1 MWAIYSKFKSTILVM
16 ELIAPVPFMMQNRPW
31 RMPKKGAGERNHYS
45 ITFKGDKIIVYL
57 NGVKVQDWKVEPRGK
72 IKNFADKGYIGLQN
86 HDWETAVFYRNIFL
100 KELD

>member
-1 MWAIYSKFKSTILVM
+1 MGHLFEVQIYHPGDGTHRTGAIYDAEPPMANAT
-16 ELIAPVPFMMQNRPW
+16 
-31 RMPKKGAGERNHYS
+31 KGAGEWNHYS

-57 NGVKVQDWKVEPRGK
+57 NGVKVQDWKAEPRGK
-72 IKNFADKGYIGLQN
+72 IKIFADKGYIGLQN